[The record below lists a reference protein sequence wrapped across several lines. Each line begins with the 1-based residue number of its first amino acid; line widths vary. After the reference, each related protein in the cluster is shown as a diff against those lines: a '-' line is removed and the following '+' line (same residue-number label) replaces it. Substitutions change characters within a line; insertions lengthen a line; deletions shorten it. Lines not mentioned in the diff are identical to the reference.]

1 MSRDRVYCVDCGEP
15 VPSDARICPHCEAVQ
30 PSPLVDVGVA
40 VAGVFSFVFGAVLAL
55 MTLGTTR
62 MLGFVLI
69 VLGFGL
75 AVGGY
80 TRHIDRQAGRRAR

>member
-1 MSRDRVYCVDCGEP
+1 MPRDRVHCVDCGEP
-15 VPSDARICPHCEAVQ
+15 IPSDARICPHCETVQ
-30 PSPLVDVGVA
+30 PSPLVDVGLA
-40 VAGVFSFVFGAVLAL
+40 VAGVFIFVFGVILAL
-55 MTLGTTR
+55 MTLGPSR
-62 MLGFVLI
+62 LFGFTLI